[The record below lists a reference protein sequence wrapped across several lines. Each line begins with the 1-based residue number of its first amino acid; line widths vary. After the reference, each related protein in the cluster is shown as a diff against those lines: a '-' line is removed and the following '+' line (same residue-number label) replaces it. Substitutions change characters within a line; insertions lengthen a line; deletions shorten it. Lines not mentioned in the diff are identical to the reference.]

1 MIIYRARV
9 GVREDDRR
17 AGKVDGFPRGAV
29 ARMRAADHHPDLV
42 HDRNGPAAEIG
53 EAARILVET
62 STRCRVGLVIG
73 KKHPANAEII
83 VKRNEIDSLVE
94 RVHALDV
101 EADPEPVR
109 GRGLLDIGGG
119 AAEALFVAMAVNT
132 PRPEDSRD
140 GQAGITTDRSRWSQ
154 SPHK

>member
-1 MIIYRARV
+1 MSQEHPDARDADDAAADRAGAHQIIGDIARMIIYRARV

-62 STRCRVGLVIG
+62 STRSEEHTSELQSLMRLTYAVLCLT
-73 KKHPANAEII
+73 KK
-83 VKRNEIDSLVE
+83 KTL
-94 RVHALDV
+94 
-101 EADPEPVR
+101 
-109 GRGLLDIGGG
+109 
-119 AAEALFVAMAVNT
+119 
-132 PRPEDSRD
+132 
-140 GQAGITTDRSRWSQ
+140 
-154 SPHK
+154 

>member
-1 MIIYRARV
+1 
-9 GVREDDRR
+9 
-17 AGKVDGFPRGAV
+17 
-29 ARMRAADHHPDLV
+29 MRAADHHPDLV

-101 EADPEPVR
+101 EADTEPVR
-109 GRGLLDIGGG
+109 GSGILDIGGG
-119 AAEALFVAMAVNT
+119 ADEAIFVAMAGNPPAKRREHVEMIDHEPLANADLE
-132 PRPEDSRD
+132 RED
-140 GQAGITTDRSRWSQ
+140 IDRTRVG
-154 SPHK
+154 